1 MLVHVASAKVDLFA
15 LTNMHIFSRASMR
28 LVLAGARSARCKSTL
43 LAALV
48 ERSPMLTPDEAPL
61 TVVQQQAQAAAV
73 RQKVYP
79 TTLTAAEEGPDQ
91 QRARLR
97 MEALVEREGGREGDG
112 DRTGDQRSL
121 DRQLAHR
128 LYLLVQVDGRWQF
141 PHLAWQPPESAR
153 DGLRRAITQSCGDG
167 LATHQMG
174 NAPLGLVATPVRSGR
189 GDGTSG
195 QRLRVG
201 HQGRARQTREQGAG
215 RPERH
220 RVWALLLE
228 PPSVLTVCRGPAP
241 ALGETGP
248 EPLGRRGETPQDVG

>member
-1 MLVHVASAKVDLFA
+1 MLVHVASKVDLFA
-15 LTNMHIFSRASMR
+15 LTNMHIFSRASVR

-174 NAPLGLVATPVRSGR
+174 NAPLGHTSLASGDALFLWRHLYVSGEVTVPPGNDYAWVTKAELAKLVSKEL
-189 GDGTSG
+189 GDLS
-195 QRLRVG
+195 
-201 HQGRARQTREQGAG
+201 AIA
-215 RPERH
+215 
-220 RVWALLLE
+220 
-228 PPSVLTVCRGPAP
+228 CGPFS
-241 ALGETGP
+241 
-248 EPLGRRGETPQDVG
+248 